1 MKNVLLNALLDFLEL
16 DKVFENLKIEATVK
30 EDFNL
35 IDGFSLLDINGVGYI
50 TPTDLRAALFDLGI
64 KCNIDEIE
72 LVFQRYANSS
82 EGVLKYS
89 EF

>member
-1 MKNVLLNALLDFLEL
+1 MEL
-16 DKVFENLKIEATVK
+16 DKVFENLKIEASVK

-35 IDGFSLLDINGVGYI
+35 IDAFSLLDVNGLGYI
-50 TPTDLRAALFDLGI
+50 KPTDLRAALFDLGI

-72 LVFQRYANSS
+72 LIFQRYANSS
-82 EGVLKYS
+82 DGVLKYS